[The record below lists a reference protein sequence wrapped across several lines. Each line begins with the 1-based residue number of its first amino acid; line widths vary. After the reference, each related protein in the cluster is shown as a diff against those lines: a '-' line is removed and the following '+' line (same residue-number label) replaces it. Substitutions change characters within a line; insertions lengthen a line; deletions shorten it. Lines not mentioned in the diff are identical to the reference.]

1 MRRDAERVSV
11 LSLVE
16 QIDLLLARGD
26 HEPFAATVGIGVAG
40 VRVAEQLH
48 DRTGWFPEIHRV
60 EVTREEDTHGGYV
73 LTTPPGATLRT
84 QLAHVGGSSVA
95 VVDDT
100 VFSGLT
106 MSAVLEALPSGLLGH
121 TRAFCLKCVAE
132 SLPGIEELCPITP
145 GFAAPGRMLEEVS
158 FINASGLV
166 KRISI
171 RRVGKPPMAFFERG
185 EWMEAWFPGYA
196 DEVTDLCRRINE
208 LLEQAS

>member
-26 HEPFAATVGIGVAG
+26 HEPFATTVGIGAAG
-40 VRVAEQLH
+40 ERVAEQL
-48 DRTGWFPEIHRV
+48 DERTGWFPEIHRV
-60 EVTREEDTHGGYV
+60 EVTREEDTHGEYV
-73 LTTPPGATLRT
+73 LTTPGMSLRT
-84 QLAHVGGSSVA
+84 QLAHLGAASSVA

-106 MSAVLEALPSGLLGH
+106 MRAALEALPSGLLAH

-145 GFAAPGRMLEEVS
+145 GFAAPGRLLEDVS

-171 RRVGKPPMAFFERG
+171 RRAR
-185 EWMEAWFPGYA
+185 
-196 DEVTDLCRRINE
+196 VTSIGV
-208 LLEQAS
+208 